1 MSEVATTMPVEAAP
15 AVPAKKAAQNKKK
28 RNRNRKKKKQ
38 GTAAAGG
45 TATQC
50 KENACNSNQ
59 SAATAGKAKNN
70 KKRRRNRKKRANNN
84 ANSSSAA
91 TASAGVDKPVL
102 GDITTKEQQPGGTIS
117 RQNSYTSAVIRMFSP
132 TAKTVKS
139 KTIPSSPVVEDVS
152 ADDKGKSVVFEEED
166 AVIEE
171 VKAKEEAVVEEPK
184 EAAHEEEE
192 EEKVVLEMEKAVAKE
207 VEVDID
213 STQQA
218 NSLIEAVEAEASAAA
233 EDEPVDLL
241 VKGENPKAKT
251 CNLFALFC

>member
-1 MSEVATTMPVEAAP
+1 MDLDDKYRSSNSDNIKILNGTT
-15 AVPAKKAAQNKKK
+15 K
-28 RNRNRKKKKQ
+28 
-38 GTAAAGG
+38 GTAAAAAT

-50 KENACNSNQ
+50 NENACNANQ

-91 TASAGVDKPVL
+91 TATCSASVDKPVL

-218 NSLIEAVEAEASAAA
+218 NSLIEAVEAEASATA